1 MTRYLALDRIK
12 PGDIVLSA
20 GLTRT
25 SIGIRLATFSRVSH
39 VAVALH
45 PMLWFE
51 TLARKG
57 ALYKIVEP
65 ELVWDGKN
73 VRLAMKIPRGEC
85 YFIKRLKVAPYC
97 DDDPI
102 ARHTFA
108 RSLMQATSSFAFLNY
123 ATPDKFLPMLK
134 FRLGRTRLARFIVRH
149 LERPYSGL
157 FPGHFCSWLVTE
169 LYNGLGLT
177 LFDVNADRI
186 TPGAIDRSEKLYS
199 VDSRIKA
206 FTLAI
211 PPHLESFECQLRLAV
226 VMARENLST
235 SFTNASVA
243 KSMAVL
249 NEHITALKRV
259 GGNRL
264 REVASDEAVDA
275 LGELGEG
282 SKEDFALCQSDTMES
297 LGLAYAHLATSSE
310 LAHLL
315 TVCQQDC
322 SNQRQGG
329 RSCAHLSGCHKLTEG
344 FLKST
349 DDLYKVFPPPNCS
362 FEAESH

>member
-1 MTRYLALDRIK
+1 MTRYLALDLIQ

-51 TLARKG
+51 TLASQG
-57 ALYKIVEP
+57 ALYKVVEP

-97 DDDPI
+97 SDEPI

-108 RSLMQATSSFAFLNY
+108 RSLMQATISFAFLNY

-134 FRLGRTRLARFIVRH
+134 FRLGRTRFARFIVSH
-149 LERPYSGL
+149 FERPYSGL

-169 LYNGLGLT
+169 LYNELGLT
-177 LFDVNADRI
+177 LFDVDADRI
-186 TPGAIDRSEKLYS
+186 TPGAIDRSKRLYS
-199 VDSRIKA
+199 VDSRIRA
-206 FTLAI
+206 WPLAV
-211 PPHLESFECQLRLAV
+211 PSHLQSFQSQLRLAV
-226 VMARENLST
+226 VMARENLSS
-235 SFTNASVA
+235 SFANASVT
-243 KSMAVL
+243 KTVAVI
-249 NEHITALKRV
+249 NEHIIALKRA
-259 GGNRL
+259 GGDLL
-264 REVASDEAVDA
+264 REAACEEAVDA

-282 SKEDFALCQSDTMES
+282 SKEDFALCQSNMMET
-297 LGLAYAHLATSSE
+297 LDLAYARLSTSSE
-310 LAHLL
+310 LTDWL
-315 TVCQQDC
+315 TACQQQC
-322 SNQRQGG
+322 FNHRQGG
-329 RSCAHLSGCHKLTEG
+329 RSCSHLSGCHKLTEG

-349 DDLYKVFPPPNCS
+349 DDLYKVFPRPNCS
-362 FEAESH
+362 FETE